1 MKKYLSFMMA
11 SVLVCTM
18 VSCSET
24 INDDLSVS
32 VPETRIEKS
41 IWEHQLDYVM
51 EHNTVVKDF
60 PLKLLGYK
68 QIGTITNESDI
79 DSYIKSIYSDDA
91 YIAVSAPNSEQK
103 YEIFQYR
110 DIINGERDFDVATI
124 FEKQQTYLRSK
135 ISINTHIIEL
145 SWQYNDKKFT
155 SLAIAADGE
164 AGLYYDNII
173 TYVPSPR
180 PNDKPAWMKYTKE
193 FNKSKETKQTRVIEN
208 DSIAYSSFDK
218 TGQSSSTG
226 LTGDPFWYYKIE
238 CVSKFRKA
246 DGVYV
251 GIVVMRAV
259 FDSSFPY
266 DCKAEIREISGEPY
280 SSMSHRFAW
289 AYVYG
294 MGSVSISY
302 TGSGFAIS
310 GSDTG
315 ENSVEV
321 HTIDTCSSAG
331 M

>member
-1 MKKYLSFMMA
+1 MKKYLSLLMA
-11 SVLVCTM
+11 IVM
-18 VSCSET
+18 VSTVASCSRT
-24 INDDLSVS
+24 INEDLSVAN
-32 VPETRIEKS
+32 PETRTEKS
-41 IWEHQLDYVM
+41 IWEHQLDYAM

-68 QIGTITNESDI
+68 QIGSITNESDI

-91 YIAVSAPNSEQK
+91 YIAVSAPLSEQK

-145 SWQYNDKKFT
+145 TWQYKDKKFT
-155 SLAIAADGE
+155 SLALAADGE
-164 AGLYYDNII
+164 TGLFYDNII

-193 FNKSKETKQTRVIEN
+193 FNKSKGTKQTRVIEN
-208 DSIAYSSFDK
+208 DSIAYSIFEK
-218 TGQSSSTG
+218 TDQSSGTG
-226 LTGDPFWYYKIE
+226 FTGDPLWYYKIE

-251 GIVVMRAV
+251 GIDVMRAE

-266 DCKAEIREISGEPY
+266 DCKADIRDIEGEPY
-280 SSMSHRFAW
+280 SSTSHRFAW
-289 AYVYG
+289 GYVYG
-294 MGSVSISY
+294 YGSVSISFG
-302 TGSGFAIS
+302 GSSFTVS
-310 GSDTG
+310 GG
-315 ENSVEV
+315 EKGANGVEV